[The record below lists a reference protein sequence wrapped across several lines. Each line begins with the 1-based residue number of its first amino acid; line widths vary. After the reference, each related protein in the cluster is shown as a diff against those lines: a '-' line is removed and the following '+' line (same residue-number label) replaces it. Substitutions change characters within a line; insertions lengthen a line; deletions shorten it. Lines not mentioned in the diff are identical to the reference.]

1 MARPGKGGG
10 GTQELPALRAQGTAY
25 WLCWP
30 QGPPPCP
37 GRLSSQHSAMSKWGA
52 TPPPLTQVK
61 ADALPTA
68 HLGVRGVCHSC
79 DKDGGPGRIGVKAA
93 ATSLP

>member
-25 WLCWP
+25 WLWWP
-30 QGPPPCP
+30 QGPPPRP

-52 TPPPLTQVK
+52 TPPHPSPRSRLMLCL
-61 ADALPTA
+61 LPISGLEACVIRVTKTVA
-68 HLGVRGVCHSC
+68 QAG
-79 DKDGGPGRIGVKAA
+79 
-93 ATSLP
+93 